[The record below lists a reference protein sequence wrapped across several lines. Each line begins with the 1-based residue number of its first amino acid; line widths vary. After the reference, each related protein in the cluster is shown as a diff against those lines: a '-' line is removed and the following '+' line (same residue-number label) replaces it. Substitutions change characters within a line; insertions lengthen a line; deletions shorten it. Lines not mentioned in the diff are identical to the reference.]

1 TYQPVEVIHD
11 DAAYGI
17 RFREPQIDSDAAP
30 PIVAWVARAPIGD
43 APAVR
48 AKMKANVLPPAGVG
62 AGGAR
67 HANAFIFVVVGPQ
80 HAVAPA
86 DRAVAGSGRVRHPVE
101 TPADRAAVTRA
112 FDHSVARRFRLFL
125 LGCRRARA

>member
-67 HANAFIFVVVGPQ
+67 HANALIFVVVGPP
-80 HAVAPA
+80 HAVAREA
-86 DRAVAGSGRVRHPVE
+86 RAVAGRSRCRHPVE
-101 TPADRAAVTRA
+101 SPASRAALTRP
-112 FDHSVARRFRLFL
+112 FDHSVALRFMLFL